1 MGSTLQRFEFSLI
14 LILFYSGLILVIEQA
29 IGTCGESEARTER
42 FKTSHQDKDE
52 KVVSE
57 LVLKVSR

>member
-1 MGSTLQRFEFSLI
+1 MGSTLQRFHCSLI
-14 LILFYSGLILVIEQA
+14 IILYYSGLILVIEQA

-42 FKTSHQDKDE
+42 FKTSHLDKDG

-57 LVLKVSR
+57 FVLLKV

>member
-1 MGSTLQRFEFSLI
+1 MGSSLQRFECSLI
-14 LILFYSGLILVIEQA
+14 LILYYSGLILVIEQA

-42 FKTSHQDKDE
+42 FKTSHLDKDG

-57 LVLKVSR
+57 LVLLKV